1 MHLEFGWT
9 KFILAKTVLLVDER
23 IKLMQSTRAIRWSI

>member
-9 KFILAKTVLLVDER
+9 LL
-23 IKLMQSTRAIRWSI
+23 RWLYI